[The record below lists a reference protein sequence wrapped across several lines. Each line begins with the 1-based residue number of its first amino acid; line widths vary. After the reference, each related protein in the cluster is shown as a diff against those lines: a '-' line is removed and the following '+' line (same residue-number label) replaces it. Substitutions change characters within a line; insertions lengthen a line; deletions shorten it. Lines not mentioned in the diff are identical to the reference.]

1 MADIPSSR
9 RRERRHPTSVR
20 ERDSRPCRA
29 KTEPPTHRDLSSSTA
44 SARSRPPPPLQVE
57 LLAAVRP
64 DDSTWT
70 ITRDME
76 AAAGFSVGVSLLME
90 KVDTTKQWPQL
101 SP

>member
-1 MADIPSSR
+1 MPSR
-9 RRERRHPTSVR
+9 T
-20 ERDSRPCRA
+20 
-29 KTEPPTHRDLSSSTA
+29 TA
-44 SARSRPPPPLQVE
+44 PPLQVE